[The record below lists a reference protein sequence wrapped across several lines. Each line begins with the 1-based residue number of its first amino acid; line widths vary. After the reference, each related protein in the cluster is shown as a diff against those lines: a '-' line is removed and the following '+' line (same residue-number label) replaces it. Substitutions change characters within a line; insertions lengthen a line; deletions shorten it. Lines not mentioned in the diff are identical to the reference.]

1 MYKQAQSAALREI
14 LKALGYTAAGAVIG
28 AGGGAGLTALSRE
41 EKKSYIRNILWGGL
55 IGGLGG
61 LGTYGA
67 VNYAYP
73 WMRDVAYPW
82 MKQKLGYGSPLPRPE
97 ITRRDVFPLKGLG
110 PYSENP
116 VMNALYQSAEQALTP
131 PIRFTYPE

>member
-82 MKQKLGYGSPLPRPE
+82 MKQKLGYGPVTPIPEMYPEGTGSDIMPAPVSPKVL
-97 ITRRDVFPLKGLG
+97 
-110 PYSENP
+110 
-116 VMNALYQSAEQALTP
+116 QA